1 LERTIETFRIKAVP
15 GDGACTL
22 VLKGEADVA
31 AADDI
36 AHLGTIGLND
46 PVTHTLII
54 DMAELTFLDSSAIAA
69 LVNLRNLAED
79 SSKKLTLANVPARV
93 LRVLTITGLSTLF
106 TIDS

>member
-1 LERTIETFRIKAVP
+1 
-15 GDGACTL
+15 
-22 VLKGEADVA
+22 
-31 AADDI
+31 
-36 AHLGTIGLND
+36 
-46 PVTHTLII
+46 
-54 DMAELTFLDSSAIAA
+54 MAELTFLDSSAIAA